1 MDNEKKE
8 TVEELFDK
16 IEEIVSD
23 LSKPD
28 IAIEE
33 AFTKYESGM
42 ELLKLCNDKI
52 DTIEKKVLAIG
63 ENGELSEF

>member
-8 TVEELFDK
+8 TVEELFGK

-23 LSKPD
+23 LSNPE
-28 IAIEE
+28 IAIED
-33 AFTKYESGM
+33 AFSKYEAGM
-42 ELLKLCNDKI
+42 ELLKQCNEKI

-63 ENGELSEF
+63 ADGELSEF